1 MKEYKVLR
9 EYTSIVDTPEWMDVV
24 QFYAKGATA
33 KQTAA
38 HFGIIHKQGF
48 VTALAR
54 EHTKGAGHGGAR
66 KGAGNTGDKVQAL
79 RRAITHAR
87 AISGLHTLPD
97 PATVGQ
103 NNYDEMRVET
113 RNKINKTIAL
123 LKAIAA
129 GLGCAV
135 LLYTCS

>member
-1 MKEYKVLR
+1 MEKYKILR
-9 EYTSIVDTPEWMDVV
+9 EYTSIVGTPEWVDVV

-54 EHTKGAGHGGAR
+54 EHVKGAGHGGAR
-66 KGAGNTGDKVQAL
+66 SGAGNPGDEVQAL
-79 RRAITHAR
+79 RRAITEAKS
-87 AISGLHTLPD
+87 ISGMHTLPD
-97 PATVGQ
+97 PEGVFQG
-103 NNYDEMRVET
+103 NYDEMRVET
-113 RNKINKTIAL
+113 RNKINKTIAA